1 MNNPFDLSHA
11 SRQDSFLV
19 NESAQFCDSGA
30 ELRCDPQRPEIG
42 IRRGSPSICHR
53 SKHLGRS
60 HGPTSALGR
69 RPSAKSLPPQ
79 RLNRRAKGPVYNEEI
94 AIGRDEGLS
103 FEKMAGRDR
112 TRGNDE
118 AS

>member
-1 MNNPFDLSHA
+1 VKNPFDLSRA

-19 NESAQFCDSGA
+19 NESAQFCDLALNCDATRSAPDSGSA
-30 ELRCDPQRPEIG
+30 GAPRAFAK
-42 IRRGSPSICHR
+42 SI
-53 SKHLGRS
+53 HLGRS

-69 RPSAKSLPPQ
+69 RPSAKFLPPQ

-94 AIGRDEGLS
+94 AIGRDEGPS
-103 FEKMAGRDR
+103 FEKMTDCDG
-112 TRGNDE
+112 TRSNEE